1 MAVGTKV
8 RFSPKRT
15 FATKL
20 PFGGGLR
27 TGGPRARWVLHQGS
41 EPRKKAPYKKQE
53 TRMTAKTKLRT
64 KLEALTKG
72 KSVRVSA
79 ISSSTS
85 PEYRRAVY
93 TIGNIRVGSGRQF
106 SMKLGTRA
114 LTITRTK

>member
-1 MAVGTKV
+1 MRKAIRAKRRLTKDG
-8 RFSPKRT
+8 K
-15 FATKL
+15 
-20 PFGGGLR
+20 
-27 TGGPRARWVLHQGS
+27 
-41 EPRKKAPYKKQE
+41 
-53 TRMTAKTKLRT
+53 TRMATKTKLRT

-93 TIGNIRVGSGRQF
+93 TIGNIRVSSGRRF
-106 SMKLGTRA
+106 SMKLGARA

>member
-1 MAVGTKV
+1 
-8 RFSPKRT
+8 
-15 FATKL
+15 
-20 PFGGGLR
+20 
-27 TGGPRARWVLHQGS
+27 LHEGS
-41 EPRKKAPYKKQE
+41 DPRKKAPHKKWE

-93 TIGNIRVGSGRQF
+93 TIGNIRVSSGRQF

-114 LTITRTK
+114 LTITRMK